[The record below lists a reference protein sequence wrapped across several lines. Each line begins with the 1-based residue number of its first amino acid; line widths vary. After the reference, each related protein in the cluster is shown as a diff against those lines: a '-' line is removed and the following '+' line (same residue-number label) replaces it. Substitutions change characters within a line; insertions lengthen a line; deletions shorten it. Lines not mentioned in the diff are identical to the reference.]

1 MIALMQDIKQPR
13 VTDNGRGTVI
23 VTLDGR
29 QLRGWSYQNDDER
42 VFKMR
47 IAREYVDGWMD
58 SLIHNTKIDLR

>member
-1 MIALMQDIKQPR
+1 MIVMDIMQPR
-13 VTDNGRGTVI
+13 VTDNGRGVVI

-42 VFKMR
+42 RLKMR